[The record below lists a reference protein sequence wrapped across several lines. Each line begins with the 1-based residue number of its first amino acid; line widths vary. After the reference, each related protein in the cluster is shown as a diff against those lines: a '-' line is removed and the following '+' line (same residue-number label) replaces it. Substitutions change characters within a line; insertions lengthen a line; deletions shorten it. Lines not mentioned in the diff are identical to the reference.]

1 MIATF
6 RSDTPAEVAGAIKTG
21 PRQRLYGCSGGA
33 LMPLSTDPVGQPVTL
48 DQTGET
54 SPYPFF
60 EYMRRTDPVWH
71 GAMMDTSQMPE
82 ELRPKDEWV
91 LFGYDGVYQAFRDD
105 RIFSSHKY
113 DETIV
118 FVMGHTILAMG
129 GKEHHD
135 HRSLVAKAFRATA
148 LERWEPSVIGPVC
161 DQLIDEIKH
170 DCHADLVK
178 ALTFEFPTRIISVL
192 LGLPP
197 EDLDMFRRLSLDLIS
212 IPTDIVAG
220 LNAAAELQGYFLK
233 QVEQRRRKR
242 TDDIIGDLVAAE
254 IDGEKLTDDAI
265 IAFLRLLLPAGLE
278 TTYRSSGNLLYL
290 LLTHPEQ
297 LQMVRRDR
305 ALIPAA
311 IEEGLRVETPLT
323 MVMRTTTEEVEIG
336 GKIIPADAQVDMC
349 MGSANR
355 DESRWPDA
363 DRFDIQRPRHSHVAF
378 AGGIHMCL
386 GMHLARLET
395 RIMLN
400 SVLNRVE
407 NLAFVPD
414 DGTGDESRIVGLI
427 FRSPNKLPVTFTP
440 AP

>member
-1 MIATF
+1 MT
-6 RSDTPAEVAGAIKTG
+6 
-21 PRQRLYGCSGGA
+21 
-33 LMPLSTDPVGQPVTL
+33 LSTDNANQPVTL
-48 DQTGET
+48 DFTGES

-60 EYMRRTDPVWH
+60 EYMRRTEPVWH
-71 GAMMDTSQMPE
+71 GALADHSQMPE

-91 LFGYDGVYQAFRDD
+91 LFGYDPLFQAFRDD

-113 DETIV
+113 DETIGL
-118 FVMGHTILAMG
+118 VMGHTILAMG

-135 HRSLVAKAFRATA
+135 HRNLVAKAFRATA

-161 DQLIDEIKH
+161 DQLVDEIKN
-170 DCHADLVK
+170 DGQADLVK
-178 ALTFEFPTRIISVL
+178 AVTFEFPTRIISTL

-197 EDLDMFRRLSLDLIS
+197 EDLDLFRRLSLDLIS

-220 LNAAAELQGYFLK
+220 LNAAAELHGYFLD

-254 IDGEKLTDDAI
+254 IDGEKLSDEAI

-297 LQMVRRDR
+297 LALVYQDR
-305 ALIPAA
+305 SLIPMA
-311 IEEGLRVETPLT
+311 IEEGLRYETPLT

-336 GKIIPADAQVDMC
+336 GKTIPADAQIDMC
-349 MGSANR
+349 IGSANR
-355 DESRWPDA
+355 DESRWTDPNT
-363 DRFDIQRPRHSHVAF
+363 FDIRRPRQAHIAF

-395 RIMLN
+395 QVMLN
-400 SVLNRVE
+400 SLFDRVKD
-407 NLAFVPD
+407 LAFVAD
-414 DGTGDESRIVGLI
+414 DGTGLESKIVGLT
-427 FRSPNKLPVTFTP
+427 FRSPNKLPVTFSP
-440 AP
+440 AA

>member
-1 MIATF
+1 MTL
-6 RSDTPAEVAGAIKTG
+6 G
-21 PRQRLYGCSGGA
+21 
-33 LMPLSTDPVGQPVTL
+33 TDPVVL
-48 DQTGET
+48 DTTGET
-54 SPYPFF
+54 SPYPYF

-71 GAMMDTSQMPE
+71 GALMENSQLPE
-82 ELRPKDEWV
+82 ELRPSDEWV
-91 LFGYDGVYQAFRDD
+91 FFGYDGVFQGFRDD
-105 RIFSSHKY
+105 RTFTSAAY
-113 DETIV
+113 DKSIGL
-118 FVMGHTILAMG
+118 VMGHTILAMG

-161 DQLIDEIKH
+161 NRLIDEIKYQG
-170 DCHADLVK
+170 HADLVR

-212 IPTDIVAG
+212 IPTDIEAG
-220 LNAAAELQGYFLK
+220 LNAAAELHGYFLD

-254 IDGEKLTDDAI
+254 IDGEKLTDEAI

-297 LQMVRRDR
+297 LAMVSQDR
-305 ALIPAA
+305 SLIPMA

-323 MVMRTTTEEVEIG
+323 MVTRTTTKEVEIG
-336 GKIIPADAQVDMC
+336 GKTIPAEAQIDLC

-355 DESRWPDA
+355 DESRWTDPA
-363 DRFDIQRPRHSHVAF
+363 TFDIRRPRQAHIAF

-395 RIMLN
+395 QVMLN
-400 SVLNRVE
+400 SLLDRVTD
-407 NLAFVPD
+407 LAFVPD
-414 DGTGDESRIVGLI
+414 DGTGEDSKIVGVT

-440 AP
+440 AA

>member
-1 MIATF
+1 MTL
-6 RSDTPAEVAGAIKTG
+6 G
-21 PRQRLYGCSGGA
+21 
-33 LMPLSTDPVGQPVTL
+33 TDPDGQPVTL
-48 DQTGET
+48 DTSGET

-60 EYMRRTDPVWH
+60 EYMRHTAPVWH
-71 GAMMDTSQMPE
+71 GAFMDQSQMPE
-82 ELRPKDEWV
+82 ELRPNDEWV
-91 LFGYDGVYQAFRDD
+91 LFGYDGVFQAFRDD
-105 RIFSSHKY
+105 RLFTSAAY
-113 DETIV
+113 DKTIGL
-118 FVMGHTILAMG
+118 VMGHTILAMG

-135 HRSLVAKAFRATA
+135 HRNLVAKAFRATA
-148 LERWEPSVIGPVC
+148 LQRWEPSVIGPVC
-161 DQLIDEIKH
+161 RQLVDEFKN
-170 DCHADLVK
+170 DGQADLVE
-178 ALTFEFPTRIISVL
+178 ALTFEFPTRIISTL

-197 EDLDMFRRLSLDLIS
+197 EDLDLFRRLSLDLIS

-220 LNAAAELQGYFLK
+220 LNAAAELHDYFLE
-233 QVEQRRRKR
+233 QVEQRRRKP

-254 IDGEKLTDDAI
+254 IDGEKLTDEAI

-297 LQMVRRDR
+297 LAMVYRDR
-305 ALIPAA
+305 SLIPTA
-311 IEEGLRVETPLT
+311 IEEGLRFETPLT

-336 GKIIPADAQVDMC
+336 GSAIPPDAQVDLC

-355 DESRWPDA
+355 DESRWPDGA
-363 DRFDIQRPRHSHVAF
+363 TFDIRRPRHAHIAF

-400 SVLNRVE
+400 SLFDRVA
-407 NLAFVPD
+407 NLSLVPD
-414 DGTGDESRIVGLI
+414 EDARIVGLT

-440 AP
+440 TA

>member
-1 MIATF
+1 MTL
-6 RSDTPAEVAGAIKTG
+6 R
-21 PRQRLYGCSGGA
+21 
-33 LMPLSTDPVGQPVTL
+33 TDSPDLGDEPVTL
-48 DQTGET
+48 DTTGET

-60 EYMRRTDPVWH
+60 EYMRRTDPVFH
-71 GAMMDTSQMPE
+71 GSLMDHELMPP
-82 ELRPKDEWV
+82 ELKPDDEWV
-91 LFGYDGVYQAFRDD
+91 LFGYDDVFQGFRDD
-105 RIFSSHKY
+105 RIFTSATY
-113 DETIV
+113 DKTIGL
-118 FVMGHTILAMG
+118 VMGHMILAMG

-212 IPTDIVAG
+212 IPTDIMAG
-220 LNAAAELQGYFLK
+220 LNAASELHGYFLN
-233 QVEQRRRKR
+233 QVEQRRRKL

-254 IDGEKLTDDAI
+254 IDGEKLSDEAI

-297 LQMVRRDR
+297 LELVCQDR
-305 ALIPAA
+305 SLIPMA
-311 IEEGLRVETPLT
+311 IEEGLRFETPLT
-323 MVMRTTTEEVEIG
+323 MVMRTTTEEVEIS
-336 GKIIPADAQVDMC
+336 GKTIPSGAQIDMC

-355 DESRWPDA
+355 DASRWIDPNT
-363 DRFDIQRPRHSHVAF
+363 FDIRRPRQAHIAF

-395 RIMLN
+395 RVMLN
-400 SVLNRVE
+400 SLFDRVKD
-407 NLAFVPD
+407 LAFVPD
-414 DGTGDESRIVGLI
+414 DGTGEESKIVGLT
-427 FRSPNKLPVTFTP
+427 FRSPNKLPVTFSP
-440 AP
+440 AA

>member
-1 MIATF
+1 MT
-6 RSDTPAEVAGAIKTG
+6 
-21 PRQRLYGCSGGA
+21 
-33 LMPLSTDPVGQPVTL
+33 LSTDNANQPVTL
-48 DQTGET
+48 DFTGES

-60 EYMRRTDPVWH
+60 EYMRRTEPVWH
-71 GAMMDTSQMPE
+71 GALADHSQMPE

-91 LFGYDGVYQAFRDD
+91 LFGYDPLFQAFRDD

-113 DETIV
+113 DETIGL
-118 FVMGHTILAMG
+118 VMGHTILAMG

-135 HRSLVAKAFRATA
+135 HRNLVAKAFRATA

-161 DQLIDEIKH
+161 DQLVDEIKN
-170 DCHADLVK
+170 DGQADLVK
-178 ALTFEFPTRIISVL
+178 AVTFEFPTRIISTL

-197 EDLDMFRRLSLDLIS
+197 EDLDLFRRLSLDLIS

-220 LNAAAELQGYFLK
+220 LNAAAELHGYFLD

-254 IDGEKLTDDAI
+254 IDGEKLSDEAI

-290 LLTHPEQ
+290 LLAHPEQ
-297 LQMVRRDR
+297 LALVYQDR
-305 ALIPAA
+305 SLIPMA
-311 IEEGLRVETPLT
+311 IEEGLRYETPLT

-336 GKIIPADAQVDMC
+336 GKTIPADAQIDMC
-349 MGSANR
+349 IGSANR
-355 DESRWPDA
+355 DESRWTDPNTFNI
-363 DRFDIQRPRHSHVAF
+363 RRPRQAHIAF

-395 RIMLN
+395 QVMLN
-400 SVLNRVE
+400 SLFDRVKD
-407 NLAFVPD
+407 LAFVAD
-414 DGTGDESRIVGLI
+414 DRTGLESKIVGLT
-427 FRSPNKLPVTFTP
+427 FRSPNKLPVTFSP
-440 AP
+440 AA